1 MSNKIKTILDSIK
14 EIEQV
19 KLKPYF
25 YSRLSS
31 KLHKIYEKESF
42 YLKYERP
49 ALVFSIVLLFIV
61 FGVKS
66 EMIADKSLIIP
77 FSSIAAGISFPTFP
91 HLKSFISNYNSF
103 AASVLCFFKVLSV
116 PCA

>member
-25 YSRLSS
+25 YSRVSS

-49 ALVFSIVLLFIV
+49 ALVFSVVLLLLLNLFFINND
-61 FGVKS
+61 FLN
-66 EMIADKSLIIP
+66 EENNTIYSLEEIYFDEQKKDLIN
-77 FSSIAAGISFPTFP
+77 FT
-91 HLKSFISNYNSF
+91 SNE
-103 AASVLCFFKVLSV
+103 
-116 PCA
+116 

>member
-49 ALVFSIVLLFIV
+49 ALV
-61 FGVKS
+61 
-66 EMIADKSLIIP
+66 
-77 FSSIAAGISFPTFP
+77 
-91 HLKSFISNYNSF
+91 
-103 AASVLCFFKVLSV
+103 LSV
-116 PCA
+116 VILLLLNLFFINNDFLEEDNTIYSLEEIYFDEQKKDLINFTSNEE

>member
-49 ALVFSIVLLFIV
+49 ALVFSVVLLLLLNLFFINND
-61 FGVKS
+61 FLN
-66 EMIADKSLIIP
+66 EENNAIYSLEEIYFDEQKKDLIN
-77 FSSIAAGISFPTFP
+77 FT
-91 HLKSFISNYNSF
+91 SNEQ
-103 AASVLCFFKVLSV
+103 
-116 PCA
+116 

>member
-1 MSNKIKTILDSIK
+1 MSYKIKIVLDSIK
-14 EIEQV
+14 EIKQV

-49 ALVFSIVLLFIV
+49 ALVFSVVLLLLLNLFFINND
-61 FGVKS
+61 FLN
-66 EMIADKSLIIP
+66 EENNTIYSLEEIYFDEQKKDIIN
-77 FSSIAAGISFPTFP
+77 FT
-91 HLKSFISNYNSF
+91 SNEE
-103 AASVLCFFKVLSV
+103 
-116 PCA
+116 

>member
-31 KLHKIYEKESF
+31 KLEKIYEKESF

-49 ALVFSIVLLFIV
+49 ALV
-61 FGVKS
+61 
-66 EMIADKSLIIP
+66 
-77 FSSIAAGISFPTFP
+77 
-91 HLKSFISNYNSF
+91 
-103 AASVLCFFKVLSV
+103 LSV
-116 PCA
+116 VILLLLNLFFINNDFLEEDNTIYSLEEIYFDEQKKDLINFTSNE

>member
-25 YSRLSS
+25 YSRVSS

-49 ALVFSIVLLFIV
+49 ALVFSVVLLLLLNLFFINND
-61 FGVKS
+61 FLN
-66 EMIADKSLIIP
+66 EENNTIYSLEEIYFDEQKKDLIN
-77 FSSIAAGISFPTFP
+77 FT
-91 HLKSFISNYNSF
+91 SNEQ
-103 AASVLCFFKVLSV
+103 
-116 PCA
+116 

>member
-31 KLHKIYEKESF
+31 KLEKIYEKESF

-49 ALVFSIVLLFIV
+49 ALV
-61 FGVKS
+61 
-66 EMIADKSLIIP
+66 
-77 FSSIAAGISFPTFP
+77 
-91 HLKSFISNYNSF
+91 
-103 AASVLCFFKVLSV
+103 LSV
-116 PCA
+116 VILLLLNLFFINNDFLEEDNTIYSLEEIYFDEQKKDLINFTSNEE

>member
-49 ALVFSIVLLFIV
+49 ALVFSVVLLLLLNLFFINND
-61 FGVKS
+61 FLKEEDPS
-66 EMIADKSLIIP
+66 IYSLEEIYFDEQKKDLIN
-77 FSSIAAGISFPTFP
+77 FT
-91 HLKSFISNYNSF
+91 SNEE
-103 AASVLCFFKVLSV
+103 
-116 PCA
+116 

>member
-49 ALVFSIVLLFIV
+49 ALVFSVVLLLLLNLFFINND
-61 FGVKS
+61 FLKEENPS
-66 EMIADKSLIIP
+66 IYSLEEIYFDEQKKDLIN
-77 FSSIAAGISFPTFP
+77 FT
-91 HLKSFISNYNSF
+91 SNE
-103 AASVLCFFKVLSV
+103 
-116 PCA
+116 

>member
-49 ALVFSIVLLFIV
+49 ALVF
-61 FGVKS
+61 
-66 EMIADKSLIIP
+66 
-77 FSSIAAGISFPTFP
+77 
-91 HLKSFISNYNSF
+91 
-103 AASVLCFFKVLSV
+103 
-116 PCA
+116 

>member
-49 ALVFSIVLLFIV
+49 ALVFSVVLLLLLNLFFINND
-61 FGVKS
+61 FLN
-66 EMIADKSLIIP
+66 EENNTIYSLEEIYFDEQKKDLIN
-77 FSSIAAGISFPTFP
+77 FT
-91 HLKSFISNYNSF
+91 SNEQ
-103 AASVLCFFKVLSV
+103 
-116 PCA
+116 

>member
-31 KLHKIYEKESF
+31 KLEKIYEKESF

-49 ALVFSIVLLFIV
+49 ALV
-61 FGVKS
+61 
-66 EMIADKSLIIP
+66 
-77 FSSIAAGISFPTFP
+77 
-91 HLKSFISNYNSF
+91 
-103 AASVLCFFKVLSV
+103 LSV
-116 PCA
+116 VILLLLKLFFINNDFLEEDNTIYSLEEIYFDEQKKDIINFTSNEE

>member
-49 ALVFSIVLLFIV
+49 ALVFSVVILLLLNLFFINND
-61 FGVKS
+61 FLNEEDPS
-66 EMIADKSLIIP
+66 IYSLEEIYFDEQKKDLIN
-77 FSSIAAGISFPTFP
+77 FT
-91 HLKSFISNYNSF
+91 SNEE
-103 AASVLCFFKVLSV
+103 
-116 PCA
+116 

>member
-31 KLHKIYEKESF
+31 KLEKIYEKESF

-49 ALVFSIVLLFIV
+49 ALV
-61 FGVKS
+61 
-66 EMIADKSLIIP
+66 
-77 FSSIAAGISFPTFP
+77 
-91 HLKSFISNYNSF
+91 
-103 AASVLCFFKVLSV
+103 LSV
-116 PCA
+116 VILLLLNLFFINNDFLDEDNTIYSLEEIYFDEQKKDIINFTSNEE

>member
-49 ALVFSIVLLFIV
+49 ALVFSVVILLLLNLFFINND
-61 FGVKS
+61 FLKEEDPS
-66 EMIADKSLIIP
+66 IYSLEEIYFDEQKKDLIN
-77 FSSIAAGISFPTFP
+77 FT
-91 HLKSFISNYNSF
+91 SNE
-103 AASVLCFFKVLSV
+103 
-116 PCA
+116 

>member
-49 ALVFSIVLLFIV
+49 ALVFSVVLLLLLNLFFINND
-61 FGVKS
+61 FLNEENNTIYS
-66 EMIADKSLIIP
+66 LEEIYFDKQKKDLIN
-77 FSSIAAGISFPTFP
+77 FT
-91 HLKSFISNYNSF
+91 SNEQ
-103 AASVLCFFKVLSV
+103 
-116 PCA
+116 

>member
-1 MSNKIKTILDSIK
+1 MSNKIKSILDSIK

-49 ALVFSIVLLFIV
+49 ALVFSVVLLLLLNLFFINND
-61 FGVKS
+61 FLN
-66 EMIADKSLIIP
+66 EENNTIYSLEEIYFDEQKKDLIN
-77 FSSIAAGISFPTFP
+77 FT
-91 HLKSFISNYNSF
+91 SNE
-103 AASVLCFFKVLSV
+103 
-116 PCA
+116 

>member
-25 YSRLSS
+25 YSRVSS

-49 ALVFSIVLLFIV
+49 ALVFSVVILLLLNLFFINND
-61 FGVKS
+61 FLKEENPS
-66 EMIADKSLIIP
+66 IYSLEEIYFDEQKKDLIN
-77 FSSIAAGISFPTFP
+77 FT
-91 HLKSFISNYNSF
+91 SNEE
-103 AASVLCFFKVLSV
+103 
-116 PCA
+116 

>member
-49 ALVFSIVLLFIV
+49 ALVFSVVILLLLNLFFINND
-61 FGVKS
+61 FLN
-66 EMIADKSLIIP
+66 EENNTIYSLEEIYFDEQKKDLIN
-77 FSSIAAGISFPTFP
+77 FT
-91 HLKSFISNYNSF
+91 SNEE
-103 AASVLCFFKVLSV
+103 
-116 PCA
+116 

>member
-25 YSRLSS
+25 YSRVSS

-49 ALVFSIVLLFIV
+49 ALVFSVVLLLLLNLFFINND
-61 FGVKS
+61 FLN
-66 EMIADKSLIIP
+66 EENNTIYSLEEIYFDEQKKDLIN
-77 FSSIAAGISFPTFP
+77 FT
-91 HLKSFISNYNSF
+91 SNEE
-103 AASVLCFFKVLSV
+103 
-116 PCA
+116 

>member
-25 YSRLSS
+25 YSRVSS

-49 ALVFSIVLLFIV
+49 ALVFSVVLLLLLNLFFINND
-61 FGVKS
+61 FL
-66 EMIADKSLIIP
+66 EEDNTIYSLEEIYFDEQKKDIIN
-77 FSSIAAGISFPTFP
+77 FT
-91 HLKSFISNYNSF
+91 SNEE
-103 AASVLCFFKVLSV
+103 
-116 PCA
+116 

>member
-31 KLHKIYEKESF
+31 KLEKIYEKESF

-49 ALVFSIVLLFIV
+49 ALV
-61 FGVKS
+61 
-66 EMIADKSLIIP
+66 
-77 FSSIAAGISFPTFP
+77 
-91 HLKSFISNYNSF
+91 
-103 AASVLCFFKVLSV
+103 LSV
-116 PCA
+116 VILLLLNLFFINNDFLEEDNTIYSLEEIYFDEQKKDIINFTSNEE

>member
-49 ALVFSIVLLFIV
+49 ALVFSVVILLLLNLFFINND
-61 FGVKS
+61 FLKEENPS
-66 EMIADKSLIIP
+66 IYSLEEIYFDEQKKDLIN
-77 FSSIAAGISFPTFP
+77 FT
-91 HLKSFISNYNSF
+91 SNEE
-103 AASVLCFFKVLSV
+103 
-116 PCA
+116 

>member
-1 MSNKIKTILDSIK
+1 MSNKIKTLLDSIK

-31 KLHKIYEKESF
+31 KLEKIYEKESF

-49 ALVFSIVLLFIV
+49 ALV
-61 FGVKS
+61 
-66 EMIADKSLIIP
+66 
-77 FSSIAAGISFPTFP
+77 
-91 HLKSFISNYNSF
+91 
-103 AASVLCFFKVLSV
+103 LSV
-116 PCA
+116 VILLLLNLFFINNDFLEEDNTIYSLEEIYFDEQKKDIINFTSNEE

>member
-49 ALVFSIVLLFIV
+49 ALVFSVVLLLLLNLFFIT
-61 FGVKS
+61 F
-66 EMIADKSLIIP
+66 LINL
-77 FSSIAAGISFPTFP
+77 T
-91 HLKSFISNYNSF
+91 
-103 AASVLCFFKVLSV
+103 VLSV
-116 PCA
+116 LPSSTKIISKLR

>member
-49 ALVFSIVLLFIV
+49 ALVFSVVLLLLLNLFFINND
-61 FGVKS
+61 FLN
-66 EMIADKSLIIP
+66 EENNTIYSLEEIYFDEQKKDLIN
-77 FSSIAAGISFPTFP
+77 FT
-91 HLKSFISNYNSF
+91 SNEE
-103 AASVLCFFKVLSV
+103 
-116 PCA
+116 

>member
-49 ALVFSIVLLFIV
+49 ALVFSIVLLLLLNLFFINND
-61 FGVKS
+61 FLN
-66 EMIADKSLIIP
+66 EENNTIYSLEEIYFDEQKKDLIN
-77 FSSIAAGISFPTFP
+77 FT
-91 HLKSFISNYNSF
+91 SNEE
-103 AASVLCFFKVLSV
+103 
-116 PCA
+116 

>member
-49 ALVFSIVLLFIV
+49 ALVFSVVLLLLLNLFFINND
-61 FGVKS
+61 FLN
-66 EMIADKSLIIP
+66 EENNTIYSLEEIYFDEQKKDLIN
-77 FSSIAAGISFPTFP
+77 FT
-91 HLKSFISNYNSF
+91 SNE
-103 AASVLCFFKVLSV
+103 
-116 PCA
+116 

>member
-49 ALVFSIVLLFIV
+49 ALVFSVVLLLLLNLFFINND
-61 FGVKS
+61 FLKEEDHS
-66 EMIADKSLIIP
+66 IYSLEEIYFDEQKKDLIN
-77 FSSIAAGISFPTFP
+77 FT
-91 HLKSFISNYNSF
+91 SNEQ
-103 AASVLCFFKVLSV
+103 
-116 PCA
+116 

>member
-25 YSRLSS
+25 YSRVSS

-49 ALVFSIVLLFIV
+49 ALVFSIVLLLLLNLFFINND
-61 FGVKS
+61 FLN
-66 EMIADKSLIIP
+66 EENNTIYSLEEIYFDEQKKDLIN
-77 FSSIAAGISFPTFP
+77 FT
-91 HLKSFISNYNSF
+91 SNEQ
-103 AASVLCFFKVLSV
+103 
-116 PCA
+116 

>member
-49 ALVFSIVLLFIV
+49 ALVFSIVLLLLLNLFFINND
-61 FGVKS
+61 FLN
-66 EMIADKSLIIP
+66 EENNTIYSLEEIYFDEQKIDLIN
-77 FSSIAAGISFPTFP
+77 FT
-91 HLKSFISNYNSF
+91 SNEE
-103 AASVLCFFKVLSV
+103 
-116 PCA
+116 

>member
-49 ALVFSIVLLFIV
+49 ALVFSVVLLLLLNLFFINND
-61 FGVKS
+61 FL
-66 EMIADKSLIIP
+66 EEDNTIYSLEEIYFDEQKKDLIN
-77 FSSIAAGISFPTFP
+77 FT
-91 HLKSFISNYNSF
+91 SNEQ
-103 AASVLCFFKVLSV
+103 
-116 PCA
+116 

>member
-49 ALVFSIVLLFIV
+49 ALVFSVVLLLLLNLFFINND
-61 FGVKS
+61 FLN
-66 EMIADKSLIIP
+66 EENNTIYSLEEIYFDEQKKDIIN
-77 FSSIAAGISFPTFP
+77 FT
-91 HLKSFISNYNSF
+91 SNEE
-103 AASVLCFFKVLSV
+103 
-116 PCA
+116 